1 MKFLNE
7 SGYSDEFSPWRGW
20 RACRLQSAWLVHP
33 VGGKE
38 LVPKLGA
45 RNGGGG

>member
-7 SGYSDEFSPWRGW
+7 SGYSDEFSPW
-20 RACRLQSAWLVHP
+20 LVHP
-33 VGGKE
+33 VGSKE